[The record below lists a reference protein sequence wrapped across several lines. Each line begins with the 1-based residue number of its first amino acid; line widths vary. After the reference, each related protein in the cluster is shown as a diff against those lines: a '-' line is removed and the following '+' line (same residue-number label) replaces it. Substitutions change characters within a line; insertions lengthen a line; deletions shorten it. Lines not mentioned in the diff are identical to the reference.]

1 MPASGGNEM
10 SVVGIDH
17 ASFPTLQPE
26 EMIAFYKRLGFEI
39 VGEEEWRS
47 GKRPVFWV
55 QAGHSKLSI
64 HGPALYSDPNFTLRG
79 PTAKPGCAD
88 VCFEWAGSI
97 ESAVALIRNAGAEIV
112 EGPVPRSGGRTGH
125 AMHVMNASSVYTRDP
140 DGNLLEFLTYR
151 P

>member
-17 ASFPTLQPE
+17 ASFPTMQPE

-64 HGPALYSDPNFTLRG
+64 HGPALYSDPIFTLRG

>member
-1 MPASGGNEM
+1 M

-17 ASFPTLQPE
+17 ASFPTMQPE

-39 VGEEEWRS
+39 VGEDEWRT

-64 HGPALYSDPNFTLRG
+64 HGPALYADPAFTLRG

-88 VCFEWAGSI
+88 ICFEWDGSI
-97 ESAVALIRNAGAEIV
+97 EAAVAAIRKAGAEIV
-112 EGPVPRSGGRTGH
+112 EGPVPRSGGRSGQ
-125 AMHVMNASSVYTRDP
+125 AMHVMNAASVYTRDP
-140 DGNLLEFLTYR
+140 DGNLLEFLTYDR
-151 P
+151 RQFGPA

>member
-17 ASFPTLQPE
+17 ASFPTGRDDR
-26 EMIAFYKRLGFEI
+26 ASASGS
-39 VGEEEWRS
+39 VGRRWRS
-47 GKRPVFWV
+47 GAARVLGAGRPFEIE
-55 QAGHSKLSI
+55 HSRAR
-64 HGPALYSDPNFTLRG
+64 ALFGRS
-79 PTAKPGCAD
+79 TAKPGCAD

-112 EGPVPRSGGRTGH
+112 EGPVPRSGGRSGD
-125 AMHVMNASSVYTRDP
+125 AMHVLNASSVYTRDP

>member
-17 ASFPTLQPE
+17 ASFPTMQPE

-39 VGEEEWRS
+39 VGEEEWR
-47 GKRPVFWV
+47 G
-55 QAGHSKLSI
+55 G
-64 HGPALYSDPNFTLRG
+64 
-79 PTAKPGCAD
+79 
-88 VCFEWAGSI
+88 
-97 ESAVALIRNAGAEIV
+97 
-112 EGPVPRSGGRTGH
+112 RSGD
-125 AMHVMNASSVYTRDP
+125 AMHVLNASSVYTRDP